1 MSNAGRHDPSRTSHY
16 VTDDFYRSLVE
27 TFTDW
32 QDDRRMVTDAGERD
46 LVRQFLER
54 EARLLAQHRYD
65 DWLGLFVPECAYWV
79 PGTPSAG
86 DPRNE
91 IAVMFDDRRRL
102 EDRVFRLQTE
112 ISLSSTPVPRT
123 RHSVSMTMLD
133 EVGTNEVRAFANWQ
147 VVWSND
153 VRGQQINA
161 GSYHY
166 VIRRTSGGMRIKQKK
181 VLLLDPVIDGY
192 FDFYAI

>member
-1 MSNAGRHDPSRTSHY
+1 MSELFLYHS
-16 VTDDFYRSLVE
+16 VTKLIYAD
-27 TFTDW
+27 
-32 QDDRRMVTDAGERD
+32 
-46 LVRQFLER
+46 
-54 EARLLAQHRYD
+54 ARLLDEQRWT
-65 DWLGLFVPECAYWV
+65 DWLDLYTEDCVFWV
-79 PGTPSAG
+79 PAFRMDGSYTE
-86 DPRNE
+86 DPATELNMIYIEGRTG
-91 IAVMFDDRRRL
+91 L
-102 EDRVFRLQTE
+102 EARVFRLQTE